1 MKVNLTERKCHVNQ
15 VFFITV
21 PSMLALKGDE
31 MANIS
36 KLSKVKIKT
45 TQKLENIHDTCPV
58 KTSENKVTRTLGLQ
72 LSTKETHGVRV
83 VRSGLVLFFRRL

>member
-1 MKVNLTERKCHVNQ
+1 
-15 VFFITV
+15 
-21 PSMLALKGDE
+21 MLALKGDE